1 MTIQRGIGA
10 GASRILFEGTD
21 IKLDPTCA
29 VFITMNPGYAGRSE
43 LPDNLKALFRSV
55 AMMVPDYALIS
66 EISLYSFGFVRARPL
81 SVKIVATYRLCSE
94 QLSSQCHYDYGMRAV
109 KSVLTAAGNLK
120 LKYPDDVEDILM
132 LRSIIDVNL
141 PKFLAQDLPLFK
153 GITTDLF
160 PGIELPPPD
169 YKIFEAAIEEVCKEM
184 NLQLPAFF
192 LDKILQIYEMM
203 IVRHG
208 FMIVGDP
215 FGGKTS
221 AYRVLSKAL
230 KIINERHGFENQVEI
245 TVINPKSITMGQLY
259 GQFDPV
265 SHEWSDGIL
274 AVSYRQFA
282 VSTNPNR
289 KWLMFDGPV
298 DAVWIENMNTVL
310 DDNKKLCLMSGEI
323 IQLASTTNLIF
334 EPEDLEVASP
344 ATVSR
349 CGMIYMEPHM
359 LGWQPMA
366 TSWLNTLPESF
377 SVEMKSFLNG
387 LMERYLPALLE
398 FNRKSGVRHLSPVTQ
413 TNMAISCMR
422 LMQCQFIELSDP
434 KIVANMHERDVFSWL
449 EGIFL
454 FSCTWSLG
462 GGINAEGREK
472 FDLLIREMIDGPL
485 SEITKNKLNMIT
497 KVESPTRS
505 LYVPIPKTESIY
517 AWNFIREGIGRWERW
532 TEELRNSPAIPAGLD
547 FNQIVVPTQDTVR
560 YTYLMDIL
568 TKNKMPSLFV
578 GPTGTGK
585 SVYINNF
592 LVKNLDQEKYRPLVI
607 NFSAQTTSKQTQDI
621 IMSKL
626 DKRRKGVF
634 GPPMGKKTIIYI
646 DDVNMPMRGTYG
658 AQPPIELVRQALDH
672 WNWYDLK
679 DCTKAGCLS
688 YASA

>member
-230 KIINERHGFENQVEI
+230 KIINEQHGFENQVEI

>member
-10 GASRILFEGTD
+10 GSSRILFEGTD

-43 LPDNLKALFRSV
+43 LPDNLNALFRSV

-120 LKYPDDVEDILM
+120 LKYPDDIEDILM

-169 YKIFEAAIEEVCKEM
+169 YKMFEEAIEEVCTEM
-184 NLQLPAFF
+184 NLQLPSFF
-192 LDKILQIYEMM
+192 LEKILQIYEMM

-221 AYRVLSKAL
+221 AYRVLAKAL
-230 KIINERHGFENQVEI
+230 KIINERHNFENQVEI

-366 TSWLNTLPESF
+366 ASWLNTLPESF
-377 SVEMKSFLNG
+377 STEMKTFLNG
-387 LMERYLPALLE
+387 LMDRYLPALLE

-413 TNMAISCMR
+413 TNMAVSCMR
-422 LMQCQFIELSDP
+422 LMQCQFTELSDP
-434 KIVANMHERDVFSWL
+434 KIVADMHERDVYSWL

-462 GGINAEGREK
+462 GGINSEGREK
-472 FDLLIREMIDGPL
+472 FDMLIREIIDGPL
-485 SEITKNKLNMIT
+485 SELTKSKFNMIT

-532 TEELRNSPAIPAGLD
+532 TEELRNSPKIPAGLD

-568 TKNKMPSLFV
+568 SQNKMPSLFV

-585 SVYINNF
+585 SVYINNY
-592 LVKNLDQEKYRPLVI
+592 LVKDLDQGRSFDIFVI
-607 NFSAQTTSKQTQDI
+607 
-621 IMSKL
+621 L
-626 DKRRKGVF
+626 
-634 GPPMGKKTIIYI
+634 
-646 DDVNMPMRGTYG
+646 
-658 AQPPIELVRQALDH
+658 
-672 WNWYDLK
+672 
-679 DCTKAGCLS
+679 
-688 YASA
+688 

>member
-169 YKIFEAAIEEVCKEM
+169 YKIFEEAIEEVCKEM

-366 TSWLNTLPESF
+366 ISWLNTLPESF

-422 LMQCQFIELSDP
+422 LMQCQFTELSDP
-434 KIVANMHERDVFSWL
+434 KTVTNMHERDVFSWL

-592 LVKNLDQEKYRPLVI
+592 LVKDLDQERYRPLVI

-688 YASA
+688 YVSA